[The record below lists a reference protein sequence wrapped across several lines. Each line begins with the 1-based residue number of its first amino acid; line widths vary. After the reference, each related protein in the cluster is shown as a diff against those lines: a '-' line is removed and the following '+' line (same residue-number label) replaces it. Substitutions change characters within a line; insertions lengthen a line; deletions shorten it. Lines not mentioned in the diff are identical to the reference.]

1 MLRGRRSPVAA
12 LLPAALLLAA
22 LSGCGT
28 VPTKTSTTFTGESA
42 AVAQAINTFQ
52 SAAQS
57 RDTSKLCNQILAPA
71 LVAKLKD
78 SGGGCTHVVGN
89 QLNAVSNYTLTIE
102 SISPAN
108 PTTTASARVK
118 SISNGR
124 NHFDTLLLEKVGNS
138 WRVSGLAN

>member
-57 RDTSKLCNQILAPA
+57 RDTSKLCNQVLAPA

-89 QLNAVSNYTLTIE
+89 QLNTVENYDLTIE
-102 SISPAN
+102 SITVNGTSAQ
-108 PTTTASARVK
+108 ARVK
-118 SISNGR
+118 TISAGKT
-124 NHFDTLLLEKVGNS
+124 HFDTLLLTKVGNS
-138 WRVSGLAN
+138 WRLSGLS